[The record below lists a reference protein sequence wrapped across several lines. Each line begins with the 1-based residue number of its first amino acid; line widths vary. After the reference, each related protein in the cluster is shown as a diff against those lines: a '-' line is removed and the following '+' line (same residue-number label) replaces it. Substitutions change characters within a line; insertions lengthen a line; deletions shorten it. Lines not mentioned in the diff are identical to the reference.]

1 MCVAGKNMIEP
12 SLGLYKSIEDILR
25 ENEDEQEGIFKP
37 EVVGILTNL
46 EWKNMQNI
54 HDSIA
59 VHPDNVDRL
68 KDRISK
74 LNLFTY
80 EELVERAE
88 SLKKVE

>member
-1 MCVAGKNMIEP
+1 
-12 SLGLYKSIEDILR
+12 
-25 ENEDEQEGIFKP
+25 
-37 EVVGILTNL
+37 
-46 EWKNMQNI
+46 MQNI

-59 VHPDNVDRL
+59 VRPDNVDRL